1 MKRLL
6 ALLVVLVAC
15 IPAWAAKNPP
25 YTYIRIG
32 NTGNVSPATSA
43 GVVLMGGG
51 TDVDAAFQWMCSLAG
66 NGDFL
71 VIRATGTDAYNPYI
85 QQLCPNANSV
95 ATLIIPSLAAAND
108 SNVAA
113 IMQNAEA
120 IWIAGGDQSNYINF
134 WTGTPVQSILN
145 SKIAAHVPVGGT
157 SAGMNVLTQFIYSAQ
172 APQGV
177 TSSQSLAD
185 PFNRY
190 MSFARDF
197 SVLPLVL
204 QGTIGDPHF
213 VTRDRMGRDLAFLC
227 RVATNGWSSAPRG
240 VAVDEQT
247 ALLIDGSGHATVVG
261 SSTAYFLQA
270 PGLPQVCAAKKPL
283 TYLNIAVQRIN
294 STGAFN
300 FGTWTATGATNYT
313 VSANAGV
320 LTSTQPGG
328 SAY

>member
-6 ALLVVLVAC
+6 ALLVILVAC
-15 IPAWAAKNPP
+15 VPAWAGKRPP
-25 YTYIRIG
+25 YTYFRVG
-32 NTGNVSPATSA
+32 NTADVSSATSS
-43 GVVLMGGG
+43 GTVLMGGG
-51 TDVDAAFQWMCSLAG
+51 TDVDAAFQWMCGLAG

-85 QQLCPNANSV
+85 QQLCPSTNSV

-108 SNVAA
+108 PAVAA

-134 WTGTPVQSILN
+134 WTGTPVQAILN
-145 SKIAAHVPVGGT
+145 AKIAAHVPVGGT

-172 APQGV
+172 ASQGA

-197 SVLPLVL
+197 SQVAIL
-204 QGTIGDPHF
+204 QGIIGDPHF

-227 RVATNGWSSAPRG
+227 RVANNGWSSAPRG

-261 SSTAYFLQA
+261 NSTAYFLQA
-270 PGLPQVCAAKKPL
+270 PGLPQVCAPKTPL
-283 TYLNIAVQRIN
+283 TYDNIAVQRIN
-294 STGAFN
+294 
-300 FGTWTATGATNYT
+300 ATGTFDFNTWQAAGGTSYS
-313 VSANAGV
+313 VSADAGV